1 MKVLGW
7 FLAVMLVPTALFAA
21 GVDNRCPKGYVWSD
35 NQKRCVTAPPEE
47 KEGACTKSA
56 KPWMLNCSTSKKP
69 VSLDAIYQSGYYI
82 ERYANG
88 FFFVKKR
95 GHSAEQGSMAAKS
108 TKTGS
113 APAPAVEAPGS
124 SK

>member
-7 FLAVMLVPTALFAA
+7 FLAVMLVPTALLAA
-21 GVDNRCPKGYVWSD
+21 GVDNRCPKGYVWSE
-35 NQKRCVTAPPEE
+35 NQKRCVTAPPED

-69 VSLDAIYQSGYYI
+69 VSLDSIYQSGYFI
-82 ERYANG
+82 DRYANG

-95 GHSAEQGSMAAKS
+95 GSSLEQESVATKS
-108 TKTGS
+108 IKTGAAS
-113 APAPAVEAPGS
+113 TPAVEAPS
-124 SK
+124 PSK